1 MLKMTI
7 DSNQSKNNK
16 IINKINNPIS
26 MCKFIL

>member
-7 DSNQSKNNK
+7 DLNQTNNNK
-16 IINKINNPIS
+16 IKNKINNPIS